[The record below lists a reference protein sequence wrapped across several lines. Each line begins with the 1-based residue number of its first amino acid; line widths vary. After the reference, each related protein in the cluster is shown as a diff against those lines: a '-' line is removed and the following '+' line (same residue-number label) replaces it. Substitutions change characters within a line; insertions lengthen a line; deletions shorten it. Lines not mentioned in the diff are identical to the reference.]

1 VAAHEFI
8 FALQLSDEPH
18 FDAMLSEVA
27 RTLLVHVGYGAA
39 AAEELRSA
47 IGAALKDSAPVGQP
61 RCDVSFR
68 AHSGQLQIT
77 IAYAGG
83 AVWRTSRPLP

>member
-1 VAAHEFI
+1 MAAHEFV

-18 FDAMLSEVA
+18 FDAMLAEVA
-27 RTLLVHVGYGAA
+27 RTLLVHVGFGAA
-39 AAEELRSA
+39 ATEELRTA
-47 IGAALKDSAPVGQP
+47 MRAWLKSSAPAGHP

-77 IAYAGG
+77 ITYAGG
-83 AVWRTSRPLP
+83 AEWRTSRPLP

>member
-1 VAAHEFI
+1 VADHEFV

-18 FDAMLSEVA
+18 FDAMLADVA
-27 RTLLVHVGYGAA
+27 RTLLVYVGFGAA
-39 AAEELRSA
+39 DLDELRA
-47 IGAALKDSAPVGQP
+47 VIRTALKASAPAGEP

-68 AHSGQLQIT
+68 AHSGRLQIT

-83 AVWRTSRPLP
+83 AEWRTSRPLP

>member
-1 VAAHEFI
+1 VGHEFV

-18 FDAMLSEVA
+18 FDAMLAEVA
-27 RTLLVHVGYGAA
+27 RSLLVHVGFGAA
-39 AAEELRSA
+39 ALEELRA
-47 IGAALKDSAPVGQP
+47 AMRVALKSSATAGHP

-68 AHSGQLQIT
+68 AHSGNLQIT

-83 AVWRTSRPLP
+83 AEWRTSRPLP